1 MRLVV
6 LATLIYVMASVQ
18 TTVHAQDFLFVQ
30 TATGATL
37 NGTLTLTGIADKTTY
52 FADRP
57 VRVAGRMST
66 EEFLAFFEPG
76 GTFSEVYS
84 CRSHERCFGS
94 YNLTRALRPDR
105 ENVNR
110 LTRIRCA
117 CVRAHVCL
125 SIALY
130 VCVCV

>member
-66 EEFLAFFEPG
+66 EDFLTLFEPS
-76 GTFSEVYS
+76 GTFSEV
-84 CRSHERCFGS
+84 
-94 YNLTRALRPDR
+94 
-105 ENVNR
+105 
-110 LTRIRCA
+110 
-117 CVRAHVCL
+117 
-125 SIALY
+125 
-130 VCVCV
+130 